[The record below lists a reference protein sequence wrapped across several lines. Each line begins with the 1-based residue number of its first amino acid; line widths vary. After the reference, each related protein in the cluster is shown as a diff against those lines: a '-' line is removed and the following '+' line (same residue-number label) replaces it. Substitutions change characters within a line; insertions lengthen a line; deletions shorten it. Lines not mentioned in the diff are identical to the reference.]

1 MLWTPFVAFLSHI
14 LVAYASYVLGHSWGS
29 FFMSKET
36 EEHEFTTDQIQE
48 RRQILQEQLAL
59 VLDDLNNDKRKI
71 FDLDADFEFS
81 KQEIP
86 SLQNQIKQIQC
97 TEFLDVFLKILQ
109 VLKALLLL

>member
-1 MLWTPFVAFLSHI
+1 MAFLSHI

-86 SLQNQIKQIQC
+86 SLQSQIKQIQGMNLSRWFFEAF
-97 TEFLDVFLKILQ
+97 T
-109 VLKALLLL
+109 